1 MRRRRGAKDYRY
13 RRVFKKITVDMA
25 AMEEITY
32 GYDDDQVIAEYDDS
46 GVPLRKYVY
55 GPALMSRYV

>member
-1 MRRRRGAKDYRY
+1 
-13 RRVFKKITVDMA
+13 
-25 AMEEITY
+25 MEEITY